1 MHKKRSS
8 IEVIVSILEACNKGD
23 IKKTRI
29 MFITYLNPRSFYRYI
44 EILKSKGFISL
55 TTDETYELTPKGYDY
70 LNKAKE
76 YLEIK
81 RKLQILKKELD
92 FNSQN

>member
-1 MHKKRSS
+1 MYKKRSS
-8 IEVIVSILEACNKGD
+8 IEVIASILEACKKGD

-29 MFITYLNPRSFYRYI
+29 MFITNLNPRSFYRYI

-55 TTDETYELTPKGYDY
+55 NTDNKYELTPKGYDY
-70 LNKAKE
+70 LNRANE

-92 FNSQN
+92 FNGQN